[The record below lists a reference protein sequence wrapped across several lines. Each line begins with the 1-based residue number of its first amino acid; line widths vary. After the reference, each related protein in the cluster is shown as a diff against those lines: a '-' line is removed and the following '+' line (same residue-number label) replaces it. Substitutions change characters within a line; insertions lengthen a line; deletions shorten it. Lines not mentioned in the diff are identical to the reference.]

1 MRSKNSHTDLDRA
14 EREREP
20 QTPNRV
26 NLFSLDC
33 RGAGMR
39 RNEIRVAAKFEDV
52 RLVRGDYP
60 RKGIAAEC
68 AL

>member
-1 MRSKNSHTDLDRA
+1 
-14 EREREP
+14 
-20 QTPNRV
+20 
-26 NLFSLDC
+26 
-33 RGAGMR
+33 MR